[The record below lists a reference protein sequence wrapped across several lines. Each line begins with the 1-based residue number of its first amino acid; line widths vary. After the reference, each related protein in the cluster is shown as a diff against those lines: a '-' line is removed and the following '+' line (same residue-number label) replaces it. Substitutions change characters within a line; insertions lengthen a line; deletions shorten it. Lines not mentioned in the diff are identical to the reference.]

1 MSTARGWEA
10 VEERGVG
17 GGMTVGSAGES
28 VQKEGGGGALGL
40 YCSGMCMWKSE
51 NHIRC

>member
-1 MSTARGWEA
+1 M

-28 VQKEGGGGALGL
+28 VQKEGGGGAGSILFRDV
-40 YCSGMCMWKSE
+40 YVEK
-51 NHIRC
+51 